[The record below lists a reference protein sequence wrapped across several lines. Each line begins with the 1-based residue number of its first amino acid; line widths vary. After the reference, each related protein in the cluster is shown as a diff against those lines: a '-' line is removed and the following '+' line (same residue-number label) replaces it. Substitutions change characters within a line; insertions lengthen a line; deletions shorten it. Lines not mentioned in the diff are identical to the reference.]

1 MKKFLFLTI
10 LITISNLTFSQTSN
24 YLQSFDWMVETFEE
38 NDAGFSFI
46 IDKKG
51 ADYYKAH
58 TARYREKIAQVET
71 EKEFLSLMN
80 EWLHFFRKGHI
91 GFYPS
96 ESLAQPS
103 ILTESAK
110 DSIREFYKNEQEVN
124 LTQKQFETY
133 LQKNKQQIN
142 PIEGIW
148 TSGNYTIGIIRS
160 KQKNT
165 SNKFDAFIIK
175 ADSLYWMPKQK
186 KAEFILLPDNTFDV
200 NYSMQ
205 NHSIEKTTAKWI
217 GHSSG
222 ILKMMNSLWLK
233 TYPGDVRLSL
243 NDSLFLEFTTSE
255 KPFLRELSDKTVYL
269 RIPSFVYPEKASIDK
284 LLAEN
289 DTKLRSTE
297 NLIIDIRNGTGGSDY
312 SYYNLIP
319 YFYTQPIRRIG
330 MKYRATELN
339 ALAFEGYAKVID
351 DTATVSHLK
360 QLANQIRENEGSFL
374 ERGDGVYID
383 NSYSISQF
391 PAKIAVICNKNN
403 GSTDE
408 AFLYDARQ
416 SFKVKIFG
424 RPTGGM
430 IDFSNM
436 NFIGSPNGKYQ
447 LGYTITASER
457 LPDYAIDGVGIQPD
471 VFIDETIE
479 EKDWIEFVKINLEQQ

>member
-1 MKKFLFLTI
+1 MKKLLFLTV
-10 LITISNLTFSQTSN
+10 LITISNLTFSQSSDH
-24 YLQSFDWMVETFEE
+24 LQSFDWMVKTFEE
-38 NDAGFSFI
+38 NDAGFSYI
-46 IDKKG
+46 VNKKG
-51 ADYYKAH
+51 ADYYKTN
-58 TARYREKIAQVET
+58 TARYREDISQAKT
-71 EKEFLSLMN
+71 ENEFLTLMN

-91 GFYPS
+91 GFYPN
-96 ESLAQPS
+96 ESQPQPS
-103 ILTESAK
+103 VLSKSAK
-110 DSIREFYKNEQEVN
+110 DSIRQFYKNEEQIN
-124 LTQKQFETY
+124 LTQKQFENY
-133 LQKNKQQIN
+133 LHKNKQQIN

-165 SNKFDAFIIK
+165 SNQFDAFIIK
-175 ADSLYWMPKQK
+175 ADSLFWMPKQK
-186 KAEFILLPDNTFDV
+186 KAEFIQLPDNTFDV
-200 NYSMQ
+200 SYSMQ
-205 NHSIEKTTAKWI
+205 NHSKEKATAKWI
-217 GHSSG
+217 GKSSG
-222 ILKMMNSLWLK
+222 IIEMMNSLWLK
-233 TYPGDVRLSL
+233 TYPGDVGLSL
-243 NDSLFLEFTTSE
+243 NDSLFLELTTSK

-339 ALAFEGYAKVID
+339 AQAFEGYARQLE
-351 DTATVSHLK
+351 DTATVNYLM
-360 QLANQIRENEGSFL
+360 QLANQLRQHTDAYYETGE
-374 ERGDGVYID
+374 GVYID
-383 NSYSISQF
+383 SSYTTSQF
-391 PAKIAVICNKNN
+391 PAKIAVVCNKNN

-408 AFLYDARQ
+408 AFLYDVRQ

-436 NFIGSPNGKYQ
+436 NYINSPDGKYQ
-447 LGYTITASER
+447 LGYTMTASER
-457 LPDYAIDGVGIQPD
+457 LPDYAIDGVGVQPD
-471 VFIDETIE
+471 VFIDQTIE
-479 EKDWIEFVKINLEQQ
+479 EKDWIEFVKTTLEL